1 MINDMRVVQG
11 KLEVLKILRKFRFW
25 AYPMYFRNT
34 NGRGMGERWEQDLS
48 KSLAFD
54 GFSA

>member
-1 MINDMRVVQG
+1 M
-11 KLEVLKILRKFRFW
+11 
-25 AYPMYFRNT
+25 AYPMYFRDT